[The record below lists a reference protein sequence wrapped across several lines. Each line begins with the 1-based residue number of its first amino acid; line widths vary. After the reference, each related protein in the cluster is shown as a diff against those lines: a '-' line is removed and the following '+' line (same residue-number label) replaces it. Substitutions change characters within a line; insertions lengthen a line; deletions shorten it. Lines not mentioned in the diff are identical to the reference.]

1 MLQAV
6 SKMERFP
13 PRFAL
18 SCCPLLENRSI
29 AMRPSVAELLAQKH
43 KLLSRLQQEQPGLRE
58 QDEIERLLTNINAT
72 LNRLD
77 AEPIDARATRH

>member
-1 MLQAV
+1 
-6 SKMERFP
+6 
-13 PRFAL
+13 
-18 SCCPLLENRSI
+18 
-29 AMRPSVAELLAQKH
+29 MRPSVAELLAQKH

-77 AEPIDARATRH
+77 AEPIDVRATRH